1 MTNYMTLYLA
11 GGATAAAILGTL
23 IYYKWRNEVI
33 PWTWEEA
40 GTLKEIDLY
49 PLKSGRRIELNK
61 VEVTEVGIKQA
72 AEGQN
77 GLVLRDRFLI
87 VYTETENEFRTA
99 RNYPKM
105 VLIEVA
111 AHDADHASL
120 DAPTMKTLYVKVPP
134 QKPYKEVN
142 VIVHKGEK
150 IKGIDC
156 GDEAAIWLSR
166 YLLEKDSGLRLA
178 YNDCSERRDMTK
190 TEYKLME
197 CFKNFTSYSGGVY
210 HDLTSIMLLN
220 KASVQ
225 DLNKRM
231 NNYQITV
238 KNFRP
243 NLIVEGPPPY
253 HEDNWDWVK
262 IGNVIF
268 RNVAKCYRCF
278 MTTIDPESGIS
289 SFDREPLKSL
299 EEYRPTDCPSKSP
312 AMGVHLEVRKTGT
325 LTVGDKVYV
334 TRRKH

>member
-1 MTNYMTLYLA
+1 
-11 GGATAAAILGTL
+11 
-23 IYYKWRNEVI
+23 
-33 PWTWEEA
+33 
-40 GTLKEIDLY
+40 
-49 PLKSGRRIELNK
+49 
-61 VEVTEVGIKQA
+61 
-72 AEGQN
+72 
-77 GLVLRDRFLI
+77 
-87 VYTETENEFRTA
+87 
-99 RNYPKM
+99 M